1 MTKMPVIFTGHGS
14 PMIALEKNDLTR
26 TFHDLG
32 KEIIDTFGRPKAIL
46 SLSAHWYT
54 REAMY
59 SPALFPGRFSICTD
73 FPKSSMK

>member
-1 MTKMPVIFTGHGS
+1 
-14 PMIALEKNDLTR
+14 MIALEKNDLTR

-46 SLSAHWYT
+46 SLSAHWFT
-54 REAMY
+54 RGSHVQS
-59 SPALFPGRFSICTD
+59 SPFPGRFSICTD

>member
-1 MTKMPVIFTGHGS
+1 
-14 PMIALEKNDLTR
+14 MIALEKNDLTR

-54 REAMY
+54 RGSHVQS
-59 SPALFPGRFSICTD
+59 SPFPPADFRYVRISQRAL
-73 FPKSSMK
+73 